1 MRRRTRAS
9 APASRGITEARLGV
23 PLRLAGVSVTGA
35 ERLRLAELG
44 LRVGAVLTVLSR
56 TTGGGRLIG
65 IGTGRIAVDRST
77 ARALEAELA

>member
-1 MRRRTRAS
+1 M
-9 APASRGITEARLGV
+9 
-23 PLRLAGVSVTGA
+23 PLRLAAVSISGA

-56 TTGGGRLIG
+56 TTGGGRLLG
-65 IGTGRIAVDRST
+65 VGTSRIAVDRAT